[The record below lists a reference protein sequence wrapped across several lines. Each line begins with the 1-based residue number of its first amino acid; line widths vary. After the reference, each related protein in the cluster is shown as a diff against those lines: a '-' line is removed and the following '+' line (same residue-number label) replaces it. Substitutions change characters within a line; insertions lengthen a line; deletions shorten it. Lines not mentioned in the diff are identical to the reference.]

1 MGTSL
6 WLGKMSRAEG
16 QRRQPGFSTRMP
28 ACGAAG
34 WGWGRMTGG
43 QTEGRRAG
51 ERVCRQVWGASP
63 GLANGRPS
71 AGHSMHSGAAHPRGT
86 AHAAAPLPAAAAA
99 LPGGRWGPT
108 RLHKTR
114 QGARSGASFRRGAA
128 SKFTQPAGGP
138 SAFRQKHSHCH
149 HPPNHCRLHWEVR
162 RGPAGH
168 MWRHF
173 TADEF
178 LGAPDC
184 PYSTVSSGRLPSCCV
199 MKEKTAPMSDSVCDA
214 AGTPVLQPYLRA
226 EQRAGGAV
234 GGVSPCHAE
243 RERNASG
250 GHCSRPLLQ
259 AC

>member
-1 MGTSL
+1 MTSTGHWILGTSL

-114 QGARSGASFRRGAA
+114 QGARSGASVRRGAA

-138 SAFRQKHSHCH
+138 RLSARNTATATT
-149 HPPNHCRLHWEVR
+149 HPTTVGCTGRFD
-162 RGPAGH
+162 GGQPAICGGTSLQTSSLAH
-168 MWRHF
+168 PIAR
-173 TADEF
+173 TA
-178 LGAPDC
+178 LC
-184 PYSTVSSGRLPSCCV
+184 PR
-199 MKEKTAPMSDSVCDA
+199 A
-214 AGTPVLQPYLRA
+214 ACPA
-226 EQRAGGAV
+226 AA
-234 GGVSPCHAE
+234 
-243 RERNASG
+243 
-250 GHCSRPLLQ
+250 
-259 AC
+259 